1 VSAVFLRFNFSST
14 LNSHKR
20 RLVHKVGEKLVHNIV
35 GEVNEKHIMLK
46 KPGGNNVKDSNAA
59 SAIEG
64 EDVTVKTEDQ
74 EEKKNKALAAGQG
87 KVLAVWLYQVRT

>member
-1 VSAVFLRFNFSST
+1 M
-14 LNSHKR
+14 
-20 RLVHKVGEKLVHNIV
+20 HKVGEKLVHNIV

-46 KPGGNNVKDSNAA
+46 KPGGNNEKGSNAA

-64 EDVTVKTEDQ
+64 EDVTEDQ

>member
-1 VSAVFLRFNFSST
+1 MCAVNLRFNFSSK
-14 LNSHKR
+14 LNLHK
-20 RLVHKVGEKLVHNIV
+20 IV
-35 GEVNEKHIMLK
+35 GEGREKQIMLK

-87 KVLAVWLYQVRT
+87 KVLAAVQNVNQLLKEGQIR